1 VIICPACVWLYA
13 PGTGKKAGVA
23 AAAGGG
29 GGGGGG
35 AEEPPPPQPV
45 AKSTSNT
52 AQQELAAIPFQ
63 ILIRLKRDGIS
74 HLEHF

>member
-1 VIICPACVWLYA
+1 VTVTDVPTGPEVAERLVML
-13 PGTGKKAGVA
+13 GT
-23 AAAGGG
+23 

-45 AKSTSNT
+45 AKTTSNT

-63 ILIRLKRDGIS
+63 ILIRVKRDGIS

>member
-1 VIICPACVWLYA
+1 MVAPEVPSVSVIDCPTDVWLYA

-45 AKSTSNT
+45 AKTTSNT
-52 AQQELAAIPFQ
+52 AQQELGANREQA
-63 ILIRLKRDGIS
+63 LAKR
-74 HLEHF
+74 